1 MKRNEMINDFAQ
13 GIANYILE
21 KEFVLNNKL
30 TKASYKKR
38 LVNKEWYE
46 IGLSEDYE
54 SLYNEI
60 ESSEGMLHAFEAT
73 IDSYANAKLDY
84 LLAEGFAY
92 MNKKDYVLYTDD
104 ELAHEL
110 ADVGK
115 YI

>member
-38 LVNKEWYE
+38 LDNKEWYD

-54 SLYNEI
+54 SLYQQI
-60 ESSEGMLHAFEAT
+60 SSSDAMLSAFESA

-84 LLAEGFAY
+84 LLAEGFVY
-92 MNKKDYVLYTDD
+92 MNNKDYVLYTDD